1 MEDRMGVIGRR
12 GARRSLLVCVAAVA
26 ALAAGGCAG
35 SSATPQTIFVTPT
48 PGPATPLSS
57 GGTPG
62 PTAGTPA
69 PTAGPTTP
77 VIDSVVIDSTAP
89 DSRWKVTFKKPVV
102 SGIPEAAATKIND
115 AITVEVNGFITA
127 FTRGGLPAVASGV
140 GPSTLEGDYTIA
152 LDSPTLL
159 SLRFTLLTYV
169 TGSAHPVGAPGSINF
184 VVSSGAT
191 INLADIF
198 TDPTAALT
206 TLSTKVHAALATSL
220 GSDLTWAGPAT
231 SMSFF
236 EKAWA
241 MTPAGL
247 EFAWP
252 QGDLASMA
260 AGMPS
265 ATLAWSAIKTIIK
278 PTSPAGEFAR

>member
-1 MEDRMGVIGRR
+1 MGLIGRR
-12 GARRSLLVCVAAVA
+12 GARWSLLVCVAAVA
-26 ALAAGGCAG
+26 ALAAGGCTG
-35 SSATPQTIFVTPT
+35 SNATPETIYITPT
-48 PGPATPLSS
+48 PGTATPLPS
-57 GGTPG
+57 GATPG
-62 PTAGTPA
+62 PTAGA
-69 PTAGPTTP
+69 TTP
-77 VIDSVVIDSTAP
+77 VIDSVVIDSNAP
-89 DSRWKVTFKKPVV
+89 DSRWKVTFKMPVV
-102 SGIPEAAATKIND
+102 SGLPAGVDTKIND
-115 AITVEVNGFITA
+115 AITAKVNGYIAA
-127 FTRGGLPAVASGV
+127 FTGSGLPAVASGDAA
-140 GPSTLEGDYTIA
+140 STLEGDYTIA
-152 LDSPTLL
+152 LDSPTLV
-159 SLRFTLLTYV
+159 SLRFTLLTNV
-169 TGSAHPVGAPGSINF
+169 SGSTHPVGSPGAISF

-198 TDPTAALT
+198 TDPTAAVS

-260 AGMPS
+260 SGMPT
-265 ATLAWSAIKTIIK
+265 ATLAWSSIKTIIK
-278 PTSPAGEFAR
+278 PTSPAGEFAH

>member
-1 MEDRMGVIGRR
+1 MGVIGRR
-12 GARRSLLVCVAAVA
+12 GARWSLLVCAAAVA
-26 ALAAGGCAG
+26 ALAAGGCTG
-35 SSATPQTIFVTPT
+35 SSATPQTIYVTPT
-48 PGPATPLSS
+48 PGTATPLPS
-57 GGTPG
+57 G
-62 PTAGTPA
+62 ATPA
-69 PTAGPTTP
+69 PTAAPVTP
-77 VIDSVVIDSTAP
+77 VITSVVIDSNAP

-102 SGIPEAAATKIND
+102 SGLPAAADTNIND
-115 AITVEVNGFITA
+115 AITAKVNGYIAA
-127 FTRGGLPAVASGV
+127 FTGSSLPAVAGGD

-152 LDSPTLL
+152 LDSPTLV

-169 TGSAHPVGAPGSINF
+169 SGSAHPIGSPGSINF

-198 TDPTAALT
+198 TDPTAAVSP
-206 TLSTKVHAALATSL
+206 LSTKVHAALAISL
-220 GSDLTWAGPAT
+220 GSDLSWAGPAT

-241 MTPAGL
+241 MNPAGL

-260 AGMPS
+260 SGMPT
-265 ATLAWSAIKTIIK
+265 ATLPWASIKTIIK
-278 PTSPAGEFAR
+278 PTSPAGEFAH

>member
-1 MEDRMGVIGRR
+1 MGVVGRR
-12 GARRSLLVCVAAVA
+12 GARSGLLACLAVLA
-26 ALAAGGCAG
+26 TLAAAGCTG
-35 SSATPQTIFVTPT
+35 SSATPETIFITPT
-48 PGPATPLSS
+48 PGPATPLPS
-57 GGTPG
+57 GATPG
-62 PTAGTPA
+62 PTAA
-69 PTAGPTTP
+69 PTTP
-77 VIDSVVIDSTAP
+77 IIDSVVIDSNAP

-115 AITVEVNGFITA
+115 AITAKVNGYITA
-127 FTRGGLPAVASGV
+127 FTGSGLPAVASGD
-140 GPSTLEGDYTIA
+140 GPSSLQGNFTIA
-152 LDSPTLL
+152 LNSPSLV
-159 SLRFTLLTYV
+159 SLRFTVLTYI
-169 TGSAHPVGAPGSINF
+169 TGAAHPAGVPGSINF
-184 VVSSGAT
+184 VVSNGAT

-198 TDPTAALT
+198 KDPTAALA
-206 TLSTKVHAALATSL
+206 TLSVKAHAALATSL

-236 EKAWA
+236 DKAWA

-265 ATLAWSAIKTIIK
+265 ATLTWSSIKTIIK
-278 PTSPAGEFAR
+278 TTGPAGEFAH

>member
-1 MEDRMGVIGRR
+1 MGVIGRR
-12 GARRSLLVCVAAVA
+12 GARWSLLVCVAAVA
-26 ALAAGGCAG
+26 ALAAGGCTG
-35 SSATPQTIFVTPT
+35 SSATPQTIYVTPT
-48 PGPATPLSS
+48 PGTATPLPS
-57 GGTPG
+57 GATPG

-77 VIDSVVIDSTAP
+77 VITSVVIDSNAP

-102 SGIPEAAATKIND
+102 SGLPAAADTKIND
-115 AITVEVNGFITA
+115 AITAKVNGYIAA
-127 FTRGGLPAVASGV
+127 FTGSGLPAVASGD

-152 LDSPTLL
+152 LDSPTLV

-169 TGSAHPVGAPGSINF
+169 SGSAHPVGSPGAINF

-198 TDPTAALT
+198 TDPTAAVT

-220 GSDLTWAGPAT
+220 GSDLSWAGPAT

-260 AGMPS
+260 SGMPT
-265 ATLAWSAIKTIIK
+265 ATLAWSSIKTIIK
-278 PTSPAGEFAR
+278 PTSPAGEFAH